1 MFFFCLFS
9 CENSNQKNI
18 SHLLQKWKGKE
29 LLFPNDSM
37 IILSGTDTIPFLK
50 TKAQY
55 TIVSYIDSMG
65 CISCKLRL
73 PMWKSFIEQLNSAF
87 PNQVSV
93 LLFLCVKNN
102 KELLHILKRDQ
113 YNYPVCIDKNDNF
126 NKLNHFPVEIPF
138 QTFLLDRDNKV
149 IAMGNPIINENVREL
164 YMNIISGEEFDKTSK
179 YKLKKTAIAL
189 NKSSIVLG
197 HFNWNEEQKDTFILK
212 NVGNELLII
221 EEVNS
226 SCGCTTVFYSKEPV
240 QPGKELVL
248 EVVYKAERPE
258 YFSKTIALSCN
269 VEGSPIVLKIRG
281 YAK

>member
-1 MFFFCLFS
+1 
-9 CENSNQKNI
+9 
-18 SHLLQKWKGKE
+18 
-29 LLFPNDSM
+29 
-37 IILSGTDTIPFLK
+37 
-50 TKAQY
+50 
-55 TIVSYIDSMG
+55 
-65 CISCKLRL
+65 
-73 PMWKSFIEQLNSAF
+73 
-87 PNQVSV
+87 
-93 LLFLCVKNN
+93 
-102 KELLHILKRDQ
+102 
-113 YNYPVCIDKNDNF
+113 
-126 NKLNHFPVEIPF
+126 
-138 QTFLLDRDNKV
+138 
-149 IAMGNPIINENVREL
+149 MGNPIINENVREL